1 MKMYKRNKYWNKKV
15 IINWIKFD
23 SKKEAKYYQQLK
35 LLERAWNIKDL
46 ELQPVFE
53 LQPKFSI
60 FWKTERSIKY
70 IADFMY
76 YDNEKNKQIVVD
88 VKSSFTA
95 KNPVYRIKKKLL
107 LYKYPNISFVEYN

>member
-1 MKMYKRNKYWNKKV
+1 MIKKTKYWNKKV

-35 LLERAWNIKDL
+35 LLERVWEIKDL

-53 LQPKFSI
+53 LQPKFKI
-60 FWKTERSIKY
+60 FWKTERAIKY

-76 YDNEKNKQIVVD
+76 YDIKKEKQIIID
-88 VKSSFTA
+88 VKWFKTD
-95 KNPVYRIKKKLL
+95 VYNLKRKLL
-107 LYKYPNISFVEYN
+107 LYKFKEEKFEFIEV